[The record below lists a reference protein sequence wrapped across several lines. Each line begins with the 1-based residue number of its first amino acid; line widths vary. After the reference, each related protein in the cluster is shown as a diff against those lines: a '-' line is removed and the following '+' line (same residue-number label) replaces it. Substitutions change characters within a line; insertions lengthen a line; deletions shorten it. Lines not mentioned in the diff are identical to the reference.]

1 MAANRCNDPGRAGQI
16 RIVPTPL
23 RAYADRILDWILGA
37 NPFDAC
43 MLQGWG
49 HHPPRYESGYWN
61 AAGGVCNGITS
72 GLDDGADIDFRKPEE
87 TVPTHS
93 WRWTEQWI
101 PHAAWLFCAL
111 AQGLT
116 TPQPPQSTSVPAPA
130 PTPKRE

>member
-1 MAANRCNDPGRAGQI
+1 MERHFFGFSPTSARSADYAQRA
-16 RIVPTPL
+16 
-23 RAYADRILDWILGA
+23 LDWLFGA

-49 HHPPRYESGYWN
+49 HNPPRYESGFWN

-72 GLDDGADIDFRKPEE
+72 GLDDENDIDFRKPEE

-111 AQGLT
+111 AHGLT
-116 TPQPPQSTSVPAPA
+116 TPQPPQPPSVPVAAPV
-130 PTPKRE
+130 PRRE